1 MQVTLTHTRTTAFQ
15 TRGQLNNL
23 LREQGLPPVDIL
35 GADTQD
41 IAFPVLAC
49 QENQF
54 SHWRG
59 IKTEGGPR
67 FRIFYA
73 RQEKSGRT
81 IVVTQGMVSEWVPN
95 LFHGAA
101 VLSAFRKKKPW
112 PSTPSVGPQ
121 SLLYSF

>member
-15 TRGQLNNL
+15 TGGQLNNL

-35 GADTQD
+35 GAGTQD
-41 IAFPVLAC
+41 IAFPVLAR
-49 QENQF
+49 QENQL

-59 IKTEGGPR
+59 LKTEGGPR

-81 IVVTQGMVSEWVPN
+81 IVVIQGMVSEWVPN
-95 LFHGAA
+95 LFQGAT
-101 VLSAFRKKKPW
+101 VLSAFQKKKPLM
-112 PSTPSVGPQ
+112 STPSVGPK